1 MNQPQKGASSAD
13 QLGICQLASKSPRQQ
28 RFSSSSTFIAGP

>member
-13 QLGICQLASKSPRQQ
+13 QPGIKPP
-28 RFSSSSTFIAGP
+28 STKIFLIAGPQLNS

>member
-13 QLGICQLASKSPRQQ
+13 QPGIHQLASKSPRQQ
-28 RFSSSSTFIAGP
+28 RFSLLTTFIAGP